1 METLKIMDAREKK
14 ELLTKISDA
23 YGIPPEI
30 FSDYEFL
37 EKPERIF
44 ITSRASLSINLRNL
58 SIEGLGL
65 SFARISGSIK
75 LTTNAIQ
82 LFGRHATKNILDLD
96 NENALKYIRGLD
108 LSGLPA
114 KDIFGYVIVR
124 SGKDYLGSG
133 LYKDGYLKNQ
143 IPKQRRIKK
152 LGNMQ

>member
-14 ELLTKISDA
+14 ELFSKISDA
-23 YGIPPEI
+23 YGISPDI

-44 ITSRASLSINLRNL
+44 IVSRASLSINLRNL

-82 LFGRHATKNILDLD
+82 LFGRYATKNILDLD
-96 NENALKYIRGLD
+96 TENALKYLRGLD
-108 LSGLPA
+108 ISGLPM
-114 KDIFGYVIVR
+114 KDLYGYVIVR
-124 SGKDYLGSG
+124 SGKDYIGSG
-133 LYKDGYLKNQ
+133 IYKDGYLKNQ

-152 LGNMQ
+152 FSNMQ